1 MKDMKN
7 SKGNPASMAREIRN
21 ILMDFVLFMVKGSVV
36 VLAGY
41 SNPGMLLAP

>member
-7 SKGNPASMAREIRN
+7 SKGNPASMPREIRN
-21 ILMDFVLFMVKGSVV
+21 IFMDFVLFMVKGSV